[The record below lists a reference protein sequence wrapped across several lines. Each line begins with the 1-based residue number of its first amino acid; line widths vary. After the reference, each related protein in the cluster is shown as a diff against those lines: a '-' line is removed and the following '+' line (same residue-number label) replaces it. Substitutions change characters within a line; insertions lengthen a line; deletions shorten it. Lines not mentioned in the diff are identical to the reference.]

1 MCLDMSLSRTRT
13 AGAGIGDCLSSLLPA
28 CLLVMV
34 RIPKYLESDPRTL
47 YPATLP

>member
-1 MCLDMSLSRTRT
+1 MTMCLDMSLSRT

-34 RIPKYLESDPRTL
+34 RVPKYLESDPRTL